1 MPISS
6 WITRLH
12 FCVFLRLQGCENLF
26 SSHGNPSCFQ
36 LHLKL
41 LENCWTFSCLLW
53 LGLVMSRSVSL
64 MPSHTFSN
72 GTLSP
77 IFIKGITEP
86 LWGRFST
93 FQSCLWFQERKR
105 SVWFLQRKQF
115 LSNFYFQNLNLAVA
129 LKLRRLVQVN
139 FWRSLDLG
147 LLDHGRPCHFIIQ
160 ITSRWLKKEKELW
173 LNTTS
178 SWRT

>member
-1 MPISS
+1 MALLLFWYKHVQWRDCIYSVARSAQRSFILIPAYCILFYLFPPSYSLTGELYFLVWLKLTRFSLNFNFPDLLSSISMPISS

-86 LWGRFST
+86 FWGRFST
-93 FQSCLWFQERKR
+93 F
-105 SVWFLQRKQF
+105 
-115 LSNFYFQNLNLAVA
+115 
-129 LKLRRLVQVN
+129 
-139 FWRSLDLG
+139 
-147 LLDHGRPCHFIIQ
+147 
-160 ITSRWLKKEKELW
+160 
-173 LNTTS
+173 
-178 SWRT
+178 